1 MADIIENGTEAFH
14 KHLITLPT
22 EVSKREEISL
32 VTSQFLSFKE
42 FSEKLNVLSRE
53 IAHMFKKNTI
63 ESLQIYINNNFK
75 KEVFN
80 AEKINLWMADLV
92 NDNNFFLF
100 YCIKIFLKDNICA
113 LILLF
118 L

>member
-1 MADIIENGTEAFH
+1 MLADIIENGTEAFH

-22 EVSKREEISL
+22 EVSKREEITL

-53 IAHMFKKNTI
+53 ITQMFKKNTI

-75 KEVFN
+75 KEIFN

-92 NDNNFFLF
+92 NDNF
-100 YCIKIFLKDNICA
+100 YCYFPILKH
-113 LILLF
+113 
-118 L
+118 